1 MKTQIAFSHQ
11 INQGKYTAL
20 QEQAH
25 RLGSIRSDV
34 WQRFGSINSVK
45 CDDRSIR
52 NAWVKEKRTFNVLAN
67 PWKQTL
73 SDAIGDIKANR
84 EAAKWHVKQAIRR
97 RTQDKLEQKRL
108 YTLLKTDQW
117 TEDRYLRRKM
127 RQHWRR
133 GHNHTDNQ
141 IQVRSDDYTAFT
153 LNGRGWIKI
162 PSLIKGKR
170 IAIPL
175 STTHLPSGNL
185 RLILR
190 HGKVEVHYAV
200 DIIKTHDCGSQTV
213 GVDKGFSEVLTD
225 SDGIHYGENL
235 GNVLSAE
242 SDRLKLKYQR
252 RNKLKAL
259 AQKKPHIKQHNLGR
273 KKLEKQGIHHKN
285 TVKTLVYTA
294 VHDVVDKAAIIAAE
308 DLTSPITGKKFSKD
322 VSRRLSSWTKGVIA
336 QALNE
341 VSQRRGS
348 TLILVNAAYTS
359 QVDSRNGTL
368 SGKRRG
374 DSFYCEDGVVLQ
386 ADHNAAGNVKARLHD
401 PEISQWMPYQQ
412 VKSILLKRTDCHRL
426 KLLNPDSSCKPQG
439 LSTESELTNTY
450 VCIRF

>member
-1 MKTQIAFSHQ
+1 MKTQIAFSHHLH
-11 INQGKYTAL
+11 QGKYAAL
-20 QEQAH
+20 QEQAR
-25 RLGSIRSDV
+25 RLGIIRSEV

-45 CDDRSIR
+45 CDDRRIR
-52 NAWVKEKRTFNVLAN
+52 NTWIKEQRPFTVLAN

-73 SDAIGDIKANR
+73 SDAMGDIKACR

-97 RTQDKLEQKRL
+97 RTQDKGEQKRL

-117 TEDRYLRRKM
+117 TEDRYLQRKM

-133 GHNHTDNQ
+133 GHNHTHNQ
-141 IQVRSDDYTAFT
+141 IQVRSDDYTVFT
-153 LNGRGWIKI
+153 LSGKLWIKI

-170 IAIPL
+170 LAIPL
-175 STTHLPSGNL
+175 STTQAPRGNL
-185 RLILR
+185 RIILR
-190 HGKVEVHYAV
+190 GGKAEVHYAV
-200 DIIKTHDCGSQTV
+200 DIIQTHDGGTQTV

-235 GNVLSAE
+235 GKILSAE

-259 AQKKPHIKQHNLGR
+259 AQKKPHIKHHNLGR
-273 KKLEKQGIHHKN
+273 NKLEKQGIRHKN
-285 TVKTLVYTA
+285 TVKTLIYTA
-294 VHDVVDKAAIIAAE
+294 VHDVVDKAAVIAAE
-308 DLTSPITGKKFSKD
+308 DLTSPISGKKFSKD

-336 QALNE
+336 QALND

-368 SGKRRG
+368 SGKRCG

-401 PEISQWMPYQQ
+401 PEISQWTPYQQ
-412 VKSILLKRTDCHRL
+412 VKSILLARTHCHRL

-439 LSTESELTNTY
+439 LSTESESTDAY
-450 VCIRF
+450 V

>member
-1 MKTQIAFSHQ
+1 MKTQIAFSHHL
-11 INQGKYTAL
+11 NPGKYVAL
-20 QEQAH
+20 QEQAR
-25 RLGSIRSDV
+25 RLGVIRSEV

-45 CDDRSIR
+45 GDDRTIR
-52 NAWVKEKRTFNVLAN
+52 NAWVKEKRLFTVLAN

-73 SDAIGDIKANR
+73 SDAMGDIKASR
-84 EAAKWHVKQAIRR
+84 EAAKWHVKSAIRR
-97 RTQDKLEQKRL
+97 RTHDKLEQKRL

-127 RQHWRR
+127 RQHGRR
-133 GHNHTDNQ
+133 GHNHTHNQ
-141 IQVRSDDYTAFT
+141 IQVRSDDYTVFT
-153 LNGRGWIKI
+153 LNGKTWIKI

-175 STTHLPSGNL
+175 STTHAPSGNL
-185 RLILR
+185 RVILR
-190 HGKVEVHYAV
+190 SGKAEVHYAV
-200 DIIKTHDCGSQTV
+200 DILKTHDCGTQTV

-235 GNVLSAE
+235 GKMLSAE

-252 RNKLKAL
+252 RNKLKAI
-259 AQKKPHIKQHNLGR
+259 AQKKPHIKQYNLGR
-273 KKLEKQGIHHKN
+273 KKLEKQGICHRN
-285 TVKTLVYTA
+285 TVKTIIYTA
-294 VHDVVDKAAIIAAE
+294 VHEVVDKAAVIAAE
-308 DLTSPITGKKFSKD
+308 DLTSPISGKKFSKD

-336 QALNE
+336 QALND

-359 QVDSRNGTL
+359 QMDSRNGTL
-368 SGKRRG
+368 SGKRCG

-412 VKSILLKRTDCHRL
+412 VKSLLLKRTDCHRL

-439 LSTESELTNTY
+439 LSTESESTNADVY
-450 VCIRF
+450 ICF